1 VKSTGFDVVT
11 WYGMWAPKG
20 TPSGIVERLNAE
32 IRKASNTE
40 EVSKVLA
47 QQGTE
52 ASQLSVGEFAA
63 FAEAENR
70 KWVKVMADAKIQ
82 PE

>member
-52 ASQLSVGEFAA
+52 ASQLSVAA
-63 FAEAENR
+63 FAETENR